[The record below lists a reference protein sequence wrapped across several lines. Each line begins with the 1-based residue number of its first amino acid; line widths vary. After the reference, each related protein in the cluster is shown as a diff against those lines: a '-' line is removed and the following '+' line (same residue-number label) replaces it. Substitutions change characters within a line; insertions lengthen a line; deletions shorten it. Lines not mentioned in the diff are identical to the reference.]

1 MIDWET
7 HWQEL
12 IESPGWVRIVELLA
26 TDRKDYVGQL
36 ITLASVS
43 TDPKVVAVA
52 RQIQV
57 IDQLVRMPHT
67 EMERANRERLSRP
80 SESVASGTR
89 SPRRN
94 G

>member
-1 MIDWET
+1 
-7 HWQEL
+7 
-12 IESPGWVRIVELLA
+12 VRIVELLA
-26 TDRKDYVGQL
+26 ADRKDYVGQL
-36 ITLASVS
+36 ISLASMS
-43 TDPKVVAVA
+43 IDPKVAAVA
-52 RQIQV
+52 REILV
-57 IDQLVRMPHT
+57 IDKLVKMPQS